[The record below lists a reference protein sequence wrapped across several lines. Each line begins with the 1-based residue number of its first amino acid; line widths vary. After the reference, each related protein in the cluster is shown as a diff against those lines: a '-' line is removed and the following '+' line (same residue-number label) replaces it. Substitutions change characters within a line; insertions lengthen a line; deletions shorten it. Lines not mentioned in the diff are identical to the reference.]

1 MKKIILILIFIAL
14 IFVANLSMTYPAL
27 YGVNTVAILVALFGL
42 LFYKRKNQPTKT
54 LKEKLKPSKG
64 VIIFILLVFLSL
76 GYYFFSISTEF
87 SKNNKSMMK
96 LANKIQAMCLD
107 KQECPLSLSP
117 LFDDIKL
124 IKPNSI
130 LFLDI
135 DIKVGPE
142 DEIANNATSI
152 KAAGYI
158 VPSDDSK
165 RTYRY
170 KLKSDDSAIAFD
182 YTASSRSF
190 ALSYV
195 AYRDLVG
202 YPLVTGI
209 TGGVNF
215 NVTQL
220 GVCEEWESVCKAI
233 KEHDF

>member
-1 MKKIILILIFIAL
+1 
-14 IFVANLSMTYPAL
+14 
-27 YGVNTVAILVALFGL
+27 
-42 LFYKRKNQPTKT
+42 
-54 LKEKLKPSKG
+54 
-64 VIIFILLVFLSL
+64 
-76 GYYFFSISTEF
+76 
-87 SKNNKSMMK
+87 MMK
-96 LANKIQAMCLD
+96 LANKIQAICLD

-170 KLKSDDSAIAFD
+170 KLKSYDSAIAFD

-190 ALSYV
+190 ALRYV
-195 AYRDLVG
+195 AYRDLAG
-202 YPLVTGI
+202 YPEMTGI
-209 TGGVNF
+209 TGGVNS

-220 GVCEEWESVCKAI
+220 GRCEEGEPVCKAI